1 MRRFKQAD
9 ALNYVLDKSVIKTDL
24 DAVNTGWVMVNM
36 FEIPRGTLYWG
47 WLAPAP
53 QMVAYS
59 IVADV
64 KNADYYF
71 RTYDNMIIRKVM

>member
-1 MRRFKQAD
+1 
-9 ALNYVLDKSVIKTDL
+9 
-24 DAVNTGWVMVNM
+24 MVNM